1 MSRIRD
7 LFSAAAILIVV
18 FLNVTGLVGCAAT
31 NQEPTTPQPI
41 AERFVEV
48 PAPTPAD
55 TEAAQN
61 LLSEAWSVYWRTQY
75 ARAKAEMC
83 KP

>member
-1 MSRIRD
+1 MRD
-7 LFSAAAILIVV
+7 FLSYLGILVVV

-48 PAPTPAD
+48 PAPTPTD
-55 TEAAQN
+55 TATAQKN
-61 LLSEAWSVYWRTQY
+61 LSEAWSVYWRTQY